1 MTVLADYAKATAGEH
16 FAWWCEQ
23 YVEQSVDQFAGQP
36 LVLEQWQRE
45 FMDEA
50 LAVDS
55 EGLPVWSSIALVLPR
70 KNGKTALLAAYA
82 CWHAME
88 DQGSPEVLL
97 AASSDRQA
105 GRLFD
110 AVVAYIRRNEFL
122 AAQFHIRE
130 YIGEIARVDGRG
142 KILRMASDPERL
154 HGYSPSLV
162 VVDELHAWQ
171 TPRLRRAW
179 AALTTAGGAR
189 RASQTFTITTAGE
202 SHTRE
207 TGILGNLV
215 DGNERGGDLDDRG
228 PLKISRNFAA
238 KTLVWRYEA
247 QTTDPSDTA
256 AIKAANPASWITD
269 EYLARQA
276 ANPEVSV
283 DEFLQLHACVWSDG
297 SRRAWI
303 KRAAWQQ
310 LEIADVQV
318 PDDAEL
324 FIGIDCS
331 LSDDTTAVAWAWRIP
346 DSERIGVK
354 CHVIGARRGVACHEL
369 VPEGKI
375 DPRLAIEVVDRLAK
389 DHAIRE
395 IAYDPNRFELA
406 ARLLDESGYRVAD
419 AWGKRANQ
427 TRAWAAWFDGVQ
439 TGRIAHDGDLVLAEH
454 VTHAEA
460 ELTENGWKV
469 RKLRGQRAVKID
481 ALVAA
486 AMAAWRCQVEGD
498 SAPYL
503 LSWDDV
509 EDEVMA

>member
-1 MTVLADYAKATAGEH
+1 MTALADYAKATAGEH
-16 FAWWCEQ
+16 FAWWCEN
-23 YVEQSVDQFAGQP
+23 YIEQSVDQFAGQP
-36 LVLEQWQRE
+36 LVLEDWQRE
-45 FMDEA
+45 FMNEA
-50 LAVDS
+50 LAVDADGVPIWNS
-55 EGLPVWSSIALVLPR
+55 VALILPR
-70 KNGKTALLAAYA
+70 KNGKTALLAALA
-82 CWHAME
+82 AHHALAE
-88 DQGSPEVLL
+88 DGSPEVLL

-110 AVVAYIRRNEFL
+110 AVVSYIRRNEYL
-122 AAQFHIRE
+122 ASQFHIRE

-162 VVDELHAWQ
+162 VVDELHAWL

-207 TGILGNLV
+207 TGILGRLV

-247 QTTDPSDTA
+247 QTTDPTDTA
-256 AIKAANPASWITD
+256 AVKAANPASWITED
-269 EYLARQA
+269 YLARQA
-276 ANPEVSV
+276 ANPEVST

-303 KRAAWQQ
+303 KREQWNQ
-310 LEIADVQV
+310 LEVGSLVI
-318 PDDAEL
+318 PEGAEL
-324 FIGIDCS
+324 FIGVDAALNDDC
-331 LSDDTTAVAWAWRIP
+331 TAVAWAWRIP

-369 VPEGKI
+369 VSEGNM
-375 DPRLAIEVVDRLAK
+375 DPRLAIEVIDRLAK
-389 DHAIRE
+389 DHPIRE

-406 ARLLDESGYRVAD
+406 ARLLDESGYNVAD

-427 TRAWAAWFDGVQ
+427 TRAWAAWFDGVT

-460 ELTENGWKV
+460 ELTEFGWKI

-486 AMAAWRCQVEGD
+486 AIATWRCQMEGD
-498 SAPYL
+498 AAPYL
-503 LSWDDV
+503 LSWDDL
-509 EDEVMA
+509 EVTA